1 MWMSPN
7 GHTTILANRLAF
19 NIHFLTTNYE
29 PLKHHGH
36 ELKFHF
42 LQVIYNETMMDQPD
56 PVRAALTFQSARR
69 SMVEAR
75 KKSIPP
81 APSTLEEI
89 IAGLE
94 ANQYPPLYQDMYLG
108 YVHHDRKRKYFR
120 TLN

>member
-1 MWMSPN
+1 
-7 GHTTILANRLAF
+7 
-19 NIHFLTTNYE
+19 
-29 PLKHHGH
+29 
-36 ELKFHF
+36 
-42 LQVIYNETMMDQPD
+42 MMDQPD

-108 YVHHDRKRKYFR
+108 SVHVDKTGKKSFLCDLK
-120 TLN
+120 TSFPTIKQDNIF

>member
-1 MWMSPN
+1 
-7 GHTTILANRLAF
+7 
-19 NIHFLTTNYE
+19 
-29 PLKHHGH
+29 
-36 ELKFHF
+36 
-42 LQVIYNETMMDQPD
+42 MMDQPE

-108 YVHHDRKRKYFR
+108 YVHHDRKRKYFQ
-120 TLN
+120 TLNWISYEPINGHGHEH